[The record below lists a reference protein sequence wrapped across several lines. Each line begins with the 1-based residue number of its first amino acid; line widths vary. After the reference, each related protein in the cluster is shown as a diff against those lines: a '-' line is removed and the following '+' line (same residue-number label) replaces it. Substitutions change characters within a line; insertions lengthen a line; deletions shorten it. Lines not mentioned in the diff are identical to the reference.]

1 MFLAAVLACATFEAT
16 TCVVVANEGNI
27 WYTREQCEADAAK
40 MAGIIIIN
48 GHYALPKCFKV
59 GEST

>member
-1 MFLAAVLACATFEAT
+1 MFLAAILVCATFEAT

-27 WYTREQCEADAAK
+27 WYTREKCEGDAVK
-40 MAGIIIIN
+40 MAGIIINN
-48 GHYALPKCFKV
+48 GFYAVPKCFKV